1 MDAVSDRDFA
11 LDLTYACVSSS
22 IHLSRL
28 VEGVVL
34 WAASE
39 VGFVRL
45 AADAAGELVRS
56 GVAFRQGH
64 ETVGRQVGD
73 GTFAAPWPAKASL
86 ARRDLPG
93 APNPKRVAARAR
105 ELRREAAGLARWA
118 EKHPQTLPT
127 Q

>member
-1 MDAVSDRDFA
+1 MLDSLGAAALLVDHLEFDR
-11 LDLTYACVSSS
+11 
-22 IHLSRL
+22 
-28 VEGVVL
+28 E
-34 WAASE
+34 
-39 VGFVRL
+39 RL
-45 AADAAGELVRS
+45 AAAAADPLLLATDAAEELVRS
-56 GVAFRQGH
+56 GVAFRQAH
-64 ETVGRQVGD
+64 ETVGRQVRD

-105 ELRREAAGLARWA
+105 ELRREAAGLGRWA